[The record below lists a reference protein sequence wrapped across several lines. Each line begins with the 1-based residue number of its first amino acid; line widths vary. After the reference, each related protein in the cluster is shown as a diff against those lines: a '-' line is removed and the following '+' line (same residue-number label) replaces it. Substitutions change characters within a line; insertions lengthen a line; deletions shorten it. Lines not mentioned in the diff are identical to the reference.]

1 MDLERYTKEGQESKL
16 QTKNKRT
23 VFNMTH
29 NLTTTFIAGKLIP
42 ILIKPVLPAD
52 TIKINLKSLI
62 RMVTPQ
68 VPVMDNL
75 ICDIYAFY
83 IPNRLCTTHQG
94 DWEKVQGVN
103 FESNWTN
110 KTEYTLE
117 NTGNTI
123 KLTTSDIEEAN
134 SVYEQSLLN
143 YIGLPVNFS
152 FDTNIPINTL
162 SIRGYYSIWND
173 WFRDEKVQEIH
184 VLGGWASTNN
194 TSVPINLAQINDL
207 ALTNSSLLSVNKKL
221 DKYTSAYLEP
231 QRGEAVSIPLGSEAA
246 TITATGTQNTI
257 LTLQNR
263 DASYNTQLRALTTGQ
278 LDLSK
283 RPSQSNIDPLYI
295 DTSNIANNLKVDLS
309 EVTAAT
315 INQLRQAFAIQ
326 AIYEIDA
333 KGSKYNQLLKNHWGT
348 APTDLTLNRSQYL
361 GSTSFD
367 LNITQVLN
375 QSISTEAPLG
385 TTGAYS
391 NTYNQKEY
399 LVNQSFSDYGYV
411 YIMLTIRPYNTYS
424 LGIPRDLT
432 NTRRFDYPTPLLAN
446 LGMQPIYKYEIYAL
460 KTNDQINTDVFGY
473 QEAWIDYKE
482 SQNRANGYVAINSSD
497 NTLHAWTYQESWI
510 AAPTLNYGFIKSSG
524 QEVVDS
530 TLAAQGGKY
539 QFIAQFKFEDNTTR
553 ELPYYSTPA
562 TLGGHF

>member
-42 ILIKPVLPAD
+42 ILVKPVLPGD

-83 IPNRLCTTHQG
+83 IPNRLCTMHQG
-94 DWEKVQGVN
+94 DWEKIQGVN
-103 FESNWTN
+103 YNSAWAPKEEATLLSTQNMISN
-110 KTEYTLE
+110 LS
-117 NTGNTI
+117 
-123 KLTTSDIEEAN
+123 TTSNIL
-134 SVYEQSLLN
+134 VQEQSLLN
-143 YIGLPVNFS
+143 YLGFPINYS
-152 FDTNIPINTL
+152 ITNNELMVNTL

-173 WFRDEKVQEIH
+173 WFRDEKTENIRT
-184 VLGGWASTNN
+184 LGGWASTNN
-194 TSVPINLAQINDL
+194 TSSLFNDPI
-207 ALTNSSLLSVNKKL
+207 LTIIATSNKGLQYVNKKL

-231 QRGEAVSIPLGSEAA
+231 QRGEAVTIPLGGEAA
-246 TITATGTQNTI
+246 TITATGAQNAMLI
-257 LTLQNR
+257 LENR
-263 DASYNTQLRALTTGQ
+263 DASYNTQVGATTTGQ

-283 RPSQSNIDPLYI
+283 RPTQSNISPLYI
-295 DTSNIANNLKVDLS
+295 DTENIANNLKVDLS

-375 QSISTEAPLG
+375 QTINEQGPLG

-424 LGIPRDLT
+424 LGLPRDLT
-432 NTRRFDYPTPLLAN
+432 NNRRFDYPTPLLAN
-446 LGMQPIYKYEIYAL
+446 LGMQPIYKYELYAL
-460 KTNDQINTDVFGY
+460 GNKINTDVFGY

-497 NTLHAWTYQESWI
+497 STLHAWTYQEMWNE
-510 AAPTLNYGFIKSSG
+510 APTLNESFIQSHG

-539 QFIAQFKFEDNTTR
+539 QFIAQFKFEDYTTR